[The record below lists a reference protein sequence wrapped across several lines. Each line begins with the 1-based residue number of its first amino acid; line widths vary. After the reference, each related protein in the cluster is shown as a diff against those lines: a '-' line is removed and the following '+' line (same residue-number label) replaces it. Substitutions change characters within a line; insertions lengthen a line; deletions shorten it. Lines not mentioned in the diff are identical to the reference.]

1 MPACKCIER
10 KKPANQRKW
19 RILQYKCNHSA
30 FNGWRYQR
38 SDYSAITCLRC
49 RMVWRTKANYV
60 EQLPRYSE
68 GEQLNFDNGLTDKTP
83 MPQGKFKGQPM
94 ENVPYWHLLWL
105 DGKPFCNQDVQKY
118 IDENRDVLELEKKR
132 DKYRNESENSN

>member
-60 EQLPRYSE
+60 EQLPLYSE
-68 GEQLNFDNGLTDKTP
+68 GEQLNFDNG
-83 MPQGKFKGQPM
+83 
-94 ENVPYWHLLWL
+94 
-105 DGKPFCNQDVQKY
+105 
-118 IDENRDVLELEKKR
+118 INR
-132 DKYRNESENSN
+132 

>member
-19 RILQYKCNHSA
+19 RILQYKCNHLA

-68 GEQLNFDNGLTDKTP
+68 GEQLNFDNG
-83 MPQGKFKGQPM
+83 
-94 ENVPYWHLLWL
+94 
-105 DGKPFCNQDVQKY
+105 
-118 IDENRDVLELEKKR
+118 INR
-132 DKYRNESENSN
+132 

>member
-1 MPACKCIER
+1 MFCKCNQPR
-10 KKPANQRKW
+10 KCYPLKDW
-19 RILQYKCNHSA
+19 RVI
-30 FNGWRYQR
+30 RYQYTPHG
-38 SDYSAITCLRC
+38 YSRVKCLKCGCVWITRA
-49 RMVWRTKANYV
+49 KYV
-60 EQLPRYSE
+60 EQTPNEDGQKRLFSME
-68 GEQLNFDNGLTDKTP
+68 LNDKSP

-105 DGKPFCNQDVQKY
+105 DGKPFCNRDVQKY

>member
-1 MPACKCIER
+1 ME
-10 KKPANQRKW
+10 
-19 RILQYKCNHSA
+19 
-30 FNGWRYQR
+30 
-38 SDYSAITCLRC
+38 
-49 RMVWRTKANYV
+49 
-60 EQLPRYSE
+60 
-68 GEQLNFDNGLTDKTP
+68 LNDKSP

-105 DGKPFCNQDVQKY
+105 DGKPFCNRDVQKYIDENRDVQKY